1 MRVFPSLD
9 LRQGSCVQLVGGSL
23 EAERLRLP
31 HPVEVARRWVAL
43 GFRSLHVVDL
53 DAATG
58 QGSNAAVVEDV
69 LTQLP
74 GVDVQVGGGL
84 RDEAGVRHWLEAGAK
99 RVVLGTRAV
108 GDRGWLEQMALLF
121 PGRLVVAADAR
132 GRQVV
137 THGWSRTL
145 EQDVAALVAS
155 LDALPLAAVLVTT
168 VHREGQM
175 QGTDLALLEELVGAT
190 HHPLQA
196 SGGIASAEELR
207 RLGKAGVSAAVL
219 GMALYTGAVDGAA
232 LAREFA

>member
-9 LRQGSCVQLVGGSL
+9 LRQGSCVQLVGGCL

-31 HPVEVARRWVAL
+31 DPVEVARRWMAL

-58 QGSNAAVVEDV
+58 HGSNAAIVEEV
-69 LTQLP
+69 LRQLP
-74 GVDVQVGGGL
+74 EADVQVGGGL

-108 GDRGWLEQMALLF
+108 DDRGWLEQMALLF
-121 PGRLVVAADAR
+121 PRQLVVAADAR
-132 GRQVV
+132 GRHVV

-145 EQDVAALVAS
+145 EQDVGALVAS
-155 LDALPLAAVLVTT
+155 LEALPLAAVLVTA
-168 VHREGQM
+168 VHREGHM

-190 HHPLQA
+190 RHPLQA
-196 SGGIASAEELR
+196 SGGIASLEELR
-207 RLGKAGVSAAVL
+207 RLAEAGVSAAIL

-232 LAREFA
+232 LAKEFP